1 MSGLRDIKRRKFL
14 RAAAEKNGRTGSA
27 TTNNSSYT
35 NTLTARILGG
45 GGGGG
50 GGDGGRDNGI
60 TSDAE
65 MIAEKAAL
73 LGLEPEED
81 DVHLPGD
88 QGQGQGHASTPGEG
102 DVPSLSATPAPTPAT
117 PTTTTTPD
125 YSSNPPP
132 PSRSMSEKARGKMR
146 ATESTT
152 SLATINTNVQ
162 EGGVKEEDVDEE
174 EEEELIKIAAA
185 GVGPNGYVPT
195 QEWVS
200 SWQKG
205 LPLDPVLVAISE
217 LLPKI
222 QETQP
227 LVGAP
232 SEKVFNILKDVE
244 LGDVLPP
251 APPIMPRRFQWSPAS
266 SIWLTSLLWGDIYVA
281 GLTGIG
287 SWKDTQVRLF
297 GIKQA
302 PVRGRG
308 AQVGRVLKMMG
319 VV

>member
-1 MSGLRDIKRRKFL
+1 
-14 RAAAEKNGRTGSA
+14 
-27 TTNNSSYT
+27 
-35 NTLTARILGG
+35 
-45 GGGGG
+45 
-50 GGDGGRDNGI
+50 
-60 TSDAE
+60 

-117 PTTTTTPD
+117 TTTTTTPD

-162 EGGVKEEDVDEE
+162 EGGVKEEDVEEE

-205 LPLDPVLVAISE
+205 YVSSRH
-217 LLPKI
+217 LLPS
-222 QETQP
+222 QFPFFHHPANQYHPSP
-227 LVGAP
+227 L
-232 SEKVFNILKDVE
+232 SNL
-244 LGDVLPP
+244 
-251 APPIMPRRFQWSPAS
+251 
-266 SIWLTSLLWGDIYVA
+266 
-281 GLTGIG
+281 
-287 SWKDTQVRLF
+287 
-297 GIKQA
+297 
-302 PVRGRG
+302 
-308 AQVGRVLKMMG
+308 
-319 VV
+319 

>member
-1 MSGLRDIKRRKFL
+1 
-14 RAAAEKNGRTGSA
+14 
-27 TTNNSSYT
+27 
-35 NTLTARILGG
+35 
-45 GGGGG
+45 
-50 GGDGGRDNGI
+50 
-60 TSDAE
+60 

-73 LGLEPEED
+73 LGLEPEEE

-117 PTTTTTPD
+117 TTTTTPD

-174 EEEELIKIAAA
+174 EEEELIKVAAA

-205 LPLDPVLVAISE
+205 YVSSHFSHHPANQYHPPPP
-217 LLPKI
+217 LLP
-222 QETQP
+222 P
-227 LVGAP
+227 LKPIASRSTP
-232 SEKVFNILKDVE
+232 SSSQSLNCYRKSKKPNHLWARLAKKCSISLKTSSSEMSCRPHRPLCLDGSKYV
-244 LGDVLPP
+244 
-251 APPIMPRRFQWSPAS
+251 RRF
-266 SIWLTSLLWGDIYVA
+266 SLN
-281 GLTGIG
+281 
-287 SWKDTQVRLF
+287 
-297 GIKQA
+297 
-302 PVRGRG
+302 
-308 AQVGRVLKMMG
+308 
-319 VV
+319 

>member
-1 MSGLRDIKRRKFL
+1 
-14 RAAAEKNGRTGSA
+14 
-27 TTNNSSYT
+27 
-35 NTLTARILGG
+35 
-45 GGGGG
+45 
-50 GGDGGRDNGI
+50 
-60 TSDAE
+60 

-88 QGQGQGHASTPGEG
+88 QDQGQGHASTPGEG
-102 DVPSLSATPAPTPAT
+102 DVPSLSATPAPTPA
-117 PTTTTTPD
+117 TTTTPD

-205 LPLDPVLVAISE
+205 YVSSHH
-217 LLPKI
+217 LLPS
-222 QETQP
+222 QFPFFHHPANQYHP
-227 LVGAP
+227 P
-232 SEKVFNILKDVE
+232 
-244 LGDVLPP
+244 LPP
-251 APPIMPRRFQWSPAS
+251 LKPIASRSTPSSSQSLNCCRKSKKPNHSWARLAKKCSISLKTSSSETSCRPHRPLCLDGSRYVPRF
-266 SIWLTSLLWGDIYVA
+266 SLN
-281 GLTGIG
+281 
-287 SWKDTQVRLF
+287 
-297 GIKQA
+297 
-302 PVRGRG
+302 
-308 AQVGRVLKMMG
+308 
-319 VV
+319 